1 MKKIILTLISFFI
14 LIVSNNIS
22 AQSFASYNINFTS
35 TWNSNDHG
43 PLPSN
48 AHWSDLVGAT
58 HNNDITFIELGGTAS
73 PGIKNVAE
81 LGDNVIFNTEV
92 QTAINAGDAEQW
104 LSTTFDDYAAISS
117 ATLVDVILSEDFP
130 LLTLTSMIAPSPDW
144 IIAVSNLDLWDINTN
159 NWKETFTIDL
169 YPYDAGTKDGFNY
182 SGDNIATDPSGVI
195 TNVAGVEGYPF
206 NSEKI
211 GTLTITLIA
220 ITLSTEDFNK
230 NEDIKLFPNPN
241 DTVRVTITNS
251 RLLNSVIFYDLLG
264 KQVMHVDNSNN
275 KDNLAIDISNLNK
288 GVYIVQLENTSGSVN
303 NKRLIVN

>member
-1 MKKIILTLISFFI
+1 MKKTTLAFLSFFI
-14 LIVSNNIS
+14 IIFSNSFN
-22 AQSFASYNINFTS
+22 AQSFASYDIEFTS

-48 AHWSDLVGAT
+48 AHWSDLVGT
-58 HNNDITFIELGGTAS
+58 NHNSSVTFIDIGGSAS
-73 PGIKNVAE
+73 PGIKDVAE

-104 LSTTFDDYAAISS
+104 LSVSFDDYAAISS
-117 ATLVDVILSEDFP
+117 ASLVDVVMSIEYP

-144 IIAVSNLDLWDINTN
+144 MIAVSNLNLWDTNTN

-169 YPYDAGTKDGFNY
+169 YPYDAGTKEGYNY
-182 SGDNIATDPSGVI
+182 SGDNIATEPSGVI

-220 ITLSTEDFNK
+220 ISLSTDDFNK
-230 NEDIKLFPNPN
+230 NEVIQLFPNPN
-241 DTVRVTITNS
+241 NTAKVNITNS
-251 RLLNSVIFYDLLG
+251 SLLNTVVFYDILG
-264 KQVMHVDNSNN
+264 KKVKQIDNSDT
-275 KDNLAIDISNLNK
+275 KDNLTVDISDLNK
-288 GVYIVQLENTSGSVN
+288 GVYIVRLENTSGNTS
-303 NKRLIVN
+303 NKRLIIN